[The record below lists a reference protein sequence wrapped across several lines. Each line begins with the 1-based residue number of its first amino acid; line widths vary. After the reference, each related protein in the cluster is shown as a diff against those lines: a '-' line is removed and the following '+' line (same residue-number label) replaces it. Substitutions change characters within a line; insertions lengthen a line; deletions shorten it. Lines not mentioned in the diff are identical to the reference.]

1 MIAARRLVGQA
12 LALDPRA
19 VEVRFGLRC
28 AVGVAV
34 PLLIAYGVHQP
45 LDGVSAAI
53 GAMAAGFASRQG
65 VYRTRA
71 AAMLVT
77 SAAMAISAFV
87 GALSGPYPAAGIA
100 LFAIWGLSLGLLG
113 SLGNAATTVGVNS
126 LIALIVCG
134 HPPYVPSDALPQAGF
149 MFLGGALQTVLLVSI
164 WPLQRFDAERRVL
177 ATAYRSLADYAGNLP
192 DSVLG
197 APPSTMLASVGQT
210 LADPQPFARRSELVA
225 FESLLDE
232 GERIRGELAALATDR
247 HVLAEHDAREAAA
260 EIRQLA
266 SGAQPILAEIAA
278 AIADGRAPA
287 ELESVWHAI
296 DLHAKAIEALVAG
309 VPFGEPVVD
318 DARALLA
325 AMRTAW
331 RSAGVPAERAPSAS
345 PSRPHARQPFALSAI
360 GEAVETLRANCS
372 PGSVFAQHAVR
383 LAAMLVVAGFLEHVL
398 PLRRAYWIPLT
409 AVIVLRPDFTA
420 TVTRG
425 IARVAGTIAG
435 AVIASLITALL
446 RPAGEVLLVLAIG
459 FATAGYMLFNVNYAV
474 FSVTIT
480 CYVVFLLAFAG
491 APEHL
496 SAVDRVVATFVGGI
510 LALLSYVIWPSWSH
524 AHVPDDLADLIEAQR
539 RQVSIVLR
547 GYLDPAHYDVR
558 AARAAQLTA
567 WRARST
573 AESAV
578 DQMLAEPVKPRG
590 LRARTALAL
599 QAASRRYGVAVLTLY
614 SRLPA
619 QQAVAYPQL
628 ARLATELDDA
638 LHAVAEALRSR
649 KHEVVEMPQ
658 LRAMQVEL
666 KRALDQHPEPNLA
679 AIVSETDLLV
689 ESVQA
694 MLDALR
700 RNAAPADG
708 TADGAQETAGEMP

>member
-1 MIAARRLVGQA
+1 
-12 LALDPRA
+12 
-19 VEVRFGLRC
+19 
-28 AVGVAV
+28 
-34 PLLIAYGVHQP
+34 
-45 LDGVSAAI
+45 
-53 GAMAAGFASRQG
+53 
-65 VYRTRA
+65 
-71 AAMLVT
+71 
-77 SAAMAISAFV
+77 
-87 GALSGPYPAAGIA
+87 
-100 LFAIWGLSLGLLG
+100 
-113 SLGNAATTVGVNS
+113 
-126 LIALIVCG
+126 
-134 HPPYVPSDALPQAGF
+134 
-149 MFLGGALQTVLLVSI
+149 
-164 WPLQRFDAERRVL
+164 
-177 ATAYRSLADYAGNLP
+177 
-192 DSVLG
+192 
-197 APPSTMLASVGQT
+197 
-210 LADPQPFARRSELVA
+210 
-225 FESLLDE
+225 
-232 GERIRGELAALATDR
+232 
-247 HVLAEHDAREAAA
+247 
-260 EIRQLA
+260 
-266 SGAQPILAEIAA
+266 
-278 AIADGRAPA
+278 
-287 ELESVWHAI
+287 
-296 DLHAKAIEALVAG
+296 
-309 VPFGEPVVD
+309 
-318 DARALLA
+318 
-325 AMRTAW
+325 
-331 RSAGVPAERAPSAS
+331 
-345 PSRPHARQPFALSAI
+345 
-360 GEAVETLRANCS
+360 
-372 PGSVFAQHAVR
+372 
-383 LAAMLVVAGFLEHVL
+383 
-398 PLRRAYWIPLT
+398 
-409 AVIVLRPDFTA
+409 
-420 TVTRG
+420 
-425 IARVAGTIAG
+425 
-435 AVIASLITALL
+435 
-446 RPAGEVLLVLAIG
+446 
-459 FATAGYMLFNVNYAV
+459 
-474 FSVTIT
+474 
-480 CYVVFLLAFAG
+480 
-491 APEHL
+491 
-496 SAVDRVVATFVGGI
+496 VVATFVGGI

-539 RQVSIVLR
+539 RQVAIVLR